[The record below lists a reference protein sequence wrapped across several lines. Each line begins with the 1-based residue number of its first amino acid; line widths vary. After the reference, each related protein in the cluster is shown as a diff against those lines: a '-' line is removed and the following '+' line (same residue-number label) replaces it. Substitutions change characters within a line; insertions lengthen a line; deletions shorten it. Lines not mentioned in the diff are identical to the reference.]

1 MQKDIYDKFMTFTHL
16 QFKPADEIWKY
27 YPKTGE
33 GKYNPQTMFNEAT
46 IVETLLLLDYIK
58 EKNIKPVFGITH
70 LYLFTMMIYT
80 V

>member
-46 IVETLLLLDYIK
+46 IVETDLTTLIK
-58 EKNIKPVFGITH
+58 TKNTK
-70 LYLFTMMIYT
+70 LF
-80 V
+80 